1 MKTLG
6 YLVRVPSGVPLFFQH
21 NPKKDLPHSEIA
33 ELVAKPAP
41 LPTCAQL
48 EEFKK
53 QALEFP
59 THWDF
64 SLGIDLTDEH
74 PQWHFKSSYTQS
86 VWEKWLEKKGLK

>member
-1 MKTLG
+1 MKTFG
-6 YLVRVPSGVPLFFQH
+6 YLVTADDVSLYFRNNPPSLKGC
-21 NPKKDLPHSEIA
+21 EIV

-53 QALEFP
+53 QAMEIP

-64 SLGIDLTDEH
+64 SLAVDLTGKY
-74 PQWHFKSSYTQS
+74 PQWYFRSSYTQEM
-86 VWEKWLEKKGLK
+86 WYIFLQKKGPK